1 MADRPNI
8 VIFFTDQQRWDSV
21 GAYGGPMD
29 LTPNLDAV
37 ARKATKFD
45 AAFTNQPVCAPARAC
60 LLTGQHGT
68 KHGVWRN
75 GIGILDNLTLAIH
88 LGNAGYETAYIG
100 KWHLAPGKET
110 GAGAVPPEHRGGFGY
125 WEASNVLEFTS
136 HPYDVTIYDGNG
148 DPIHIMDKYRPHAIT
163 DRVVNFI
170 ERDHK
175 SPFFLMVSQIEPHQ
189 QNDWKRMVAPDGYAD
204 KYKNPHVPVDLR
216 SVTGGD
222 WYEQLPDYYGAIAA
236 LDECYGRVLKTL
248 ESQGLID
255 NTIVVFTSDHG
266 CHFRTRNGEYKRS
279 CHDACTHIPFVISG
293 PGFNRSMVVPEV
305 VSLIDLAPTLLD
317 AVGLPVP
324 KEMQGRSLM
333 PLVDRKIDDWS
344 NEVLIQIS
352 ESMVGRAIRTERWKY
367 CAAAPE
373 KRGSVDPDSE
383 QYVDYQMYDL
393 FADPHEQV
401 NLIGR
406 SEHKDKCAELRE
418 RLKKLMVAAGEKE
431 PEIIPAKLYAC

>member
-1 MADRPNI
+1 MADRPNV

-37 ARKATKFD
+37 ARKGAKFD

-60 LLTGQHGT
+60 LLTGLHGT

-75 GIGILDNLTLAIH
+75 GLGILQNTTLAHH

-110 GAGAVPPEHRGGFGY
+110 GAGAVPPEHRGGFKY

-148 DPIHIMDKYRPHAIT
+148 DPIHMMDKYRPEAIT

-189 QNDWKRMVAPDGYAD
+189 QNDWKRMVAPDGYAE

-216 SVTGGD
+216 GVPGD
-222 WYEQLPDYYGAIAA
+222 WYEQLPDYYGAIAS
-236 LDECYGRVLKTL
+236 LDECYGRVMKTL
-248 ESQGLID
+248 ESQGLAD
-255 NTIVVFTSDHG
+255 NTIVIFTSDHG
-266 CHFRTRNGEYKRS
+266 CHFKTRNGEYKRS
-279 CHDACTHIPFVISG
+279 CHDGCTHIPMVISG
-293 PGFNRSMVVPEV
+293 PGFNKSMVVPEV
-305 VSLIDLAPTLLD
+305 VSLVDIAPTVLD
-317 AVGLPVP
+317 ALGIKVP
-324 KEMQGRSLM
+324 AEMQGKSMM
-333 PLVDRKIDDWS
+333 PLVEREIDDWS
-344 NEVLIQIS
+344 NEVLIQVS

-373 KRGSVDPDSE
+373 KSGGSDSASD
-383 QYVDYQMYDL
+383 QYADYQMYDL

-406 SEHKDKCAELRE
+406 NGYKDKCAELRE
-418 RLKKLMVAAGEKE
+418 RLKKLMVAAGEPE
-431 PEIIPAKLYAC
+431 PVINPAPLYA